1 MSASGTAT
9 LIRHWRGALG
19 GVVVAVM
26 LATGVLAPLLAP
38 YSYSNQSLLKRLQPP
53 SRPTGSGPTASGVTC

>member
-1 MSASGTAT
+1 MRESGTAR

-19 GVVVAVM
+19 GVVVALM

-38 YSYSNQSLLKRLQPP
+38 YSYSNQSLLQRLQPP
-53 SRPTGSGPTASGVTC
+53 GRGALAGNGRLRA